1 MRGAV
6 RTRREQRYAAVL
18 RSITCTSK

>member
-6 RTRREQRYAAVL
+6 RTRRGQRYAAVL
-18 RSITCTSK
+18 RSITWTSK